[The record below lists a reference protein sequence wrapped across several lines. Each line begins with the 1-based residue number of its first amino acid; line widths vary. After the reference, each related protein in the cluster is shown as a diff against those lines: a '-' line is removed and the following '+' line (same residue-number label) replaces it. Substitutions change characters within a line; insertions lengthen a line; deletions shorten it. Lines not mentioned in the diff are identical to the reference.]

1 MTRITLNEI
10 NNTMEGIPSKLLLVI
25 KTIEKGNAE
34 THQLLQTLIEEV
46 QTSNRKQNNVVEE
59 VLQTISNN
67 SAGISIYSY
76 SRRISRSRKPQ
87 HRKRQN

>member
-10 NNTMEGIPSKLLLVI
+10 NDTMKEIPAKLLLVI
-25 KTIEKGNAE
+25 KAIEKGNAE
-34 THQLLQTLIEEV
+34 THQLLRTLIEEV

-67 SAGISIYSY
+67 SAGISIYSHP
-76 SRRISRSRKPQ
+76 RRISRSRKPQ